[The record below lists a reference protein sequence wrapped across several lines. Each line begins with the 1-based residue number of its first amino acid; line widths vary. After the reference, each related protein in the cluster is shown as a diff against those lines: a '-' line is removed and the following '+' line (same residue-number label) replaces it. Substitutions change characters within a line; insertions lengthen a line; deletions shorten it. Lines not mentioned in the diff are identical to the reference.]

1 MQTSAKA
8 EKQSY
13 STPATPTQVTPQNQQ
28 LFLEQ
33 LKEAKLKAAEEA
45 KKDEKETKSP
55 DTSIRRAGST
65 QGSLASSDR
74 GSVSSDKVPQTS
86 SGVQERERKRS
97 DDGFHYATA
106 VVSQPVV
113 LQSHLPYQ
121 VGSSYRNNN
130 LLKAELSLDEDT
142 TSAISQTSSTSGK

>member
-1 MQTSAKA
+1 
-8 EKQSY
+8 
-13 STPATPTQVTPQNQQ
+13 
-28 LFLEQ
+28 
-33 LKEAKLKAAEEA
+33 LKAAEEA

-55 DTSIRRAGST
+55 DTSIKRAGST

-86 SGVQERERKRS
+86 SGIQDRERKRS
-97 DDGFHYATA
+97 DDGCHYATERA

-121 VGSSYRNNN
+121 MGSGYRNNN

-142 TSAISQTSSTSGK
+142 TSAVSVTSSTSGKSKNKNKKFS